1 MKLAGWIKIS
11 AVCLSL
17 LALSACGSTGGTG
30 KQNSSGMA
38 QPAKTTAQAGSGKG
52 GVYVPNPTG
61 KPLSE
66 DIKDELESLH
76 RKEAA
81 AIPTVKEEPKGSH
94 KGQKIL
100 IAYFTWGGRSG
111 EVAQMIQKKIG
122 GELYQIKRDP
132 DYSRDYSTVLK
143 EAAKE
148 VDGNI
153 KPKIAGTQPDVSKYD
168 VIVLGY
174 PAWWFTAPMIIP
186 AFLEGKDLKGKLIVP
201 YMCSYSSSFE
211 ITLPA
216 LAAAAPGARFLTGL
230 TLDKD
235 TDYRVIDPWLIKAG
249 LL

>member
-11 AVCLSL
+11 AVCLSML
-17 LALSACGSTGGTG
+17 VLSACGSTGRQQ
-30 KQNSSGMA
+30 KDSSTA
-38 QPAKTTAQAGSGKG
+38 QPAKAVQAADGRG
-52 GVYVPNPTG
+52 GAYVPNPTG
-61 KPLSE
+61 KPMSE
-66 DIKDELESLH
+66 DIKDELENLH

-81 AIPTVKEEPKGSH
+81 AIPTIREEPKGSH

-111 EVAQMIQKKIG
+111 EVARMIQQRIG
-122 GELYQIKRDP
+122 GDLYQIKRDP

-148 VDGNI
+148 VDENT

-186 AFLEGKDLKGKLIVP
+186 SFLEGKDLKDKLIVP
-201 YMCSYSSSFE
+201 YMCSYSSPFE

-216 LAAAAPGARFLTGL
+216 LAAAAPGARFFTGL

-235 TDYRVIDPWLIKAG
+235 TDYSVIDPWLTRAG